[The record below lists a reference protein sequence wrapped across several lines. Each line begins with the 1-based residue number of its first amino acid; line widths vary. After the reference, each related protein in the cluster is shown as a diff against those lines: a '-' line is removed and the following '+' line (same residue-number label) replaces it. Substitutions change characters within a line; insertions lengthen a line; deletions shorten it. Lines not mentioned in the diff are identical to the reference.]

1 MSLNCPR
8 CEEVMLDEI
17 EIGDVLVDRC
27 PRCAGIWFDHDEIGL
42 IVGNKPE
49 LKRLDSYI
57 PPSKKGLDIVAC
69 PRCPQVS
76 LRKITLT
83 RTDGNEQFVY
93 RCASCGGT
101 WLDRGEL
108 RRIEDEKLLSVLAVY
123 FSSVV
128 FNE

>member
-1 MSLNCPR
+1 MSLKCPR
-8 CEEVMLDEI
+8 CDEIGLDEI

-27 PRCAGIWFDHDEIGL
+27 PRCAGIWFDHDEIGR
-42 IVGNKPE
+42 IAGNNPN
-49 LKRLDSYI
+49 LKRLDSFI
-57 PPSKKGLDIVAC
+57 PPGGRDFTEITC

-76 LRKITLT
+76 LRKLTLN
-83 RTDGNEQFVY
+83 RADGSEQIVF

-108 RRIEDEKLLSVLAVY
+108 RVIEDQMLLKVLASY

-128 FNE
+128 LG